1 MRLLLVEDDLTLG
14 DLVRRRLRAENMVV
28 DWVLNIEDAQSA
40 CVDFAY
46 DLVVLDRGL
55 PDGDGLSAADVLRG
69 SRGRPRILVLTA
81 RSAVGARIEGL
92 DAGADDYLGKPF
104 DPNELAARC
113 RALGRRADG
122 GQDDV
127 VAIANLSMDRGRRT
141 IAVEGRGVVL
151 PRRELLILESLVR
164 SRGRVVT
171 RERIVDHAY
180 GIDDDLGSN
189 GLEANISRLRK
200 RLRVAGALVEI
211 RVVRGIGYMI
221 HAAPGR
227 TAP

>member
-1 MRLLLVEDDLTLG
+1 
-14 DLVRRRLRAENMVV
+14 
-28 DWVLNIEDAQSA
+28 
-40 CVDFAY
+40 
-46 DLVVLDRGL
+46 
-55 PDGDGLSAADVLRG
+55 
-69 SRGRPRILVLTA
+69 
-81 RSAVGARIEGL
+81 
-92 DAGADDYLGKPF
+92 
-104 DPNELAARC
+104 
-113 RALGRRADG
+113 
-122 GQDDV
+122 
-127 VAIANLSMDRGRRT
+127 
-141 IAVEGRGVVL
+141 VEGRGVVL